1 MGRRNRILKK
11 KSGFGYNEVN
21 MENDPK
27 SQPDQKPAEKPRP
40 AISGAHV
47 DLELI
52 DASGSR
58 EPLSFEIVPDK
69 LADFKNGFLGEKT
82 PLAQAIHGRFAG
94 EHVPYRVDEIV
105 EIHILDVQR
114 SQVKPDEGIQARRE
128 AALRKAVKQSDLTST
143 VLFASSYNG
152 KWGDYDPSGLDEEAK
167 DE

>member
-1 MGRRNRILKK
+1 LLLD
-11 KSGFGYNEVN
+11 EVN
-21 MENDPK
+21 MENDPTT
-27 SQPDQKPAEKPRP
+27 QPGVKRAEKPRP

-52 DASGSR
+52 DASGAV

-82 PLAQAIHGRFAG
+82 PLAQAINGHFAG
-94 EHVPYRVDEIV
+94 ERLPYRVDEIV

-114 SQVKPDEGIQARRE
+114 SQVKPDQGIEARRQ
-128 AALRKAVKQSDLTST
+128 AAMQKAVKQSDLTST

-152 KWGDYDPSGLDEEAK
+152 KWGDYDPSGLDEEGENK
-167 DE
+167 

>member
-1 MGRRNRILKK
+1 VI
-11 KSGFGYNEVN
+11 FQAEDEVN

-27 SQPDQKPAEKPRP
+27 SQPDKKLRP

-52 DASGSR
+52 DASGVD
-58 EPLSFEIVPDK
+58 EALSFDIVPDK

-82 PLAQAIHGRFAG
+82 PLAQAINGHFAG
-94 EHVPYRVDEIV
+94 ERLPYRVDEIV

-114 SQVKPDEGIQARRE
+114 SQVKPDQGIEARRQ
-128 AALRKAVKQSDLTST
+128 AAMQKAARQSDLTST

-152 KWGDYDPSGLDEEAK
+152 KWGDYDPSGLTEEDK
-167 DE
+167 

>member
-1 MGRRNRILKK
+1 
-11 KSGFGYNEVN
+11 

-27 SQPDQKPAEKPRP
+27 TQPTQKPRP

-52 DASGSR
+52 DASGGR
-58 EPLSFEIVPDK
+58 EALSFDIVPDK

-82 PLAQAIHGRFAG
+82 PLAQAISGHFAG
-94 EHVPYRVDEIV
+94 DRLPYQVDEIV

-114 SQVKPDEGIQARRE
+114 SQAKPDQGIEARRE
-128 AALRKAVKQSDLTST
+128 AALRKAVNQSDLTST

>member
-1 MGRRNRILKK
+1 VI
-11 KSGFGYNEVN
+11 FQAEDEVN

-27 SQPDQKPAEKPRP
+27 SQPDKKLRP

-52 DASGSR
+52 DASGVG
-58 EPLSFEIVPDK
+58 EPLSFDIVPDK

-82 PLAQAIHGRFAG
+82 PLAQAINGHFAG
-94 EHVPYRVDEIV
+94 ERLPYQVDEIV

-114 SQVKPDEGIQARRE
+114 SQVKPDEGIEARRQ
-128 AALRKAVKQSDLTST
+128 AALQKAVKQSDLTST

-152 KWGDYDPSGLDEEAK
+152 KWGDYDPSGLTEEDE
-167 DE
+167 

>member
-1 MGRRNRILKK
+1 MAYLQVD
-11 KSGFGYNEVN
+11 EVN

-27 SQPDQKPAEKPRP
+27 TQPDKKPAEKPRP

-52 DASGSR
+52 DASGGA
-58 EPLSFEIVPDK
+58 EPLSFDIVPDK

-82 PLAQAIHGRFAG
+82 PLAQAISGHFAG
-94 EHVPYRVDEIV
+94 ERVPYRVDEIV

-114 SQVKPDEGIQARRE
+114 SQASPDKGIEARRQ
-128 AALRKAVKQSDLTST
+128 AALRKAVKQSDLTNAL
-143 VLFASSYNG
+143 LFASSFSG
-152 KWGDYDPSGLDEEAK
+152 KWGDYDPTGLTEEMDK

>member
-1 MGRRNRILKK
+1 
-11 KSGFGYNEVN
+11 

-27 SQPDQKPAEKPRP
+27 IQPDKKPTEKPRP

-52 DASGSR
+52 DASGGR
-58 EPLSFEIVPDK
+58 EALSFDIVPDK

-82 PLAQAIHGRFAG
+82 PLAQAINGHFTG
-94 EHVPYRVDEIV
+94 ERVPYQVDEII

-114 SQVKPDEGIQARRE
+114 SQVKPDLGIEARRQ
-128 AALRKAVKQSDLTST
+128 AAMQKAVKQSDLTST